1 MCVPLDTRVC
11 IMCVCVCVLQ
21 GKETSLA
28 IGHTCMSSK
37 EIIEQNKGI
46 LLKTPNNG
54 SPYENIG
61 SLHTFAE
68 RHFEDFEGSIELRNT

>member
-1 MCVPLDTRVC
+1 LF
-11 IMCVCVCVLQ
+11 
-21 GKETSLA
+21 
-28 IGHTCMSSK
+28 
-37 EIIEQNKGI
+37 IEQNKGI

-68 RHFEDFEGSIELRNT
+68 WHFEDFEGSIELRNT